1 MKDDYAKLSPK
12 QREILENS
20 PWVAARRELVAMGL
34 VRDSG
39 RRRDGMIVWE
49 LAPLGKEVAERLEQP
64 PQAFLALVLD
74 QFRKRT

>member
-20 PWVAARRELVAMGL
+20 PLIAARRELVEMGL

-39 RRRDGMIVWE
+39 RRQDGMIVWE
-49 LAPLGKEVAERLEQP
+49 LTPLGKLLSGLEQP
-64 PQAFLALVLD
+64 PQAS
-74 QFRKRT
+74 